1 VEPVE
6 AFVVQLLEAAGGGW
20 RASAPQQLAFR
31 VEPGEMLEEHH
42 ARR

>member
-1 VEPVE
+1 VEPVK